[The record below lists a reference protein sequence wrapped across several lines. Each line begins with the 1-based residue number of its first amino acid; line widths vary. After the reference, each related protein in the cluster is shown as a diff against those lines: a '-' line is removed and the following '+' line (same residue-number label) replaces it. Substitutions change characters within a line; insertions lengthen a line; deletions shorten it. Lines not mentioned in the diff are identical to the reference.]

1 MGIRNHRQ
9 QTTYFQTVSIT
20 RKKYYDR
27 FSSYSSSKLPN
38 HNLFLI
44 CYSEVRG
51 FCWPQLSSK
60 ESNNLVGYSVGLR
73 YVCWFSVQKVPGSI
87 TVEPSLPKSIIKHL
101 RWDPFTG
108 EIVGVSLHPWCNSP
122 LVSPLTNRCG
132 EKDTRQIPAHWSALI
147 PRSPPTAF
155 PESIVFLPYVSM

>member
-9 QTTYFQTVSIT
+9 QNTYFQTVSIT

-51 FCWPQLSSK
+51 FCWPRLSSK
-60 ESNNLVGYSVGLR
+60 ESNNLVGSSVGLS
-73 YVCWFSVQKVPGSI
+73 YVCRFSVQKVPGSI

-108 EIVGVSLHPWCNSP
+108 EIVGVSLHFGAIHLWSHP
-122 LVSPLTNRCG
+122 L
-132 EKDTRQIPAHWSALI
+132 Q
-147 PRSPPTAF
+147 TAVEGKKHDKYQ
-155 PESIVFLPYVSM
+155 PIGRP